1 MDRRQMLMVVG
12 GAFALKGQQFEVAS
26 IKPSAPTPMGVMRIG
41 VEMLPGGRVSIT
53 GATVKFLM
61 QQAYG
66 VRDFQIAGGPGWIA
80 SERYDIV
87 AKPETASNGDET
99 KKMMQSLLADRFK
112 LQFHRETKDL
122 PTYALVVA
130 KGGPKLKASEVQ
142 EDNDSSDKPR
152 RGGQMRRGRGMID
165 AQGIPMDGL
174 ANQLSQVLAS
184 SVIDK
189 TELRGNY
196 DIKLEWT
203 PDEGEGGAFRGPEMH
218 PDGRSDTPTGASLT
232 TALQEQLGLKLQST
246 KGPVEI
252 LTIDRVEKPSEN

>member
-12 GAFALKGQQFEVAS
+12 GAFAVKGQQFEVAS
-26 IKPSAPTPMGVMRIG
+26 IKPSAPIAMGMMRVG

-66 VRDFQIAGGPGWIA
+66 VRDFQIIGGPGWIG

-112 LQFHRETKDL
+112 LQFHRETKEL

-130 KGGPKLKASEVQ
+130 KGGPKFKASEVQ
-142 EDNDSSDKPR
+142 QDSDSSDKPR
-152 RGGQMRRGRGMID
+152 RGGMMRRGRGMID

-174 ANQLSQVLAS
+174 ANQLSQTLAR

-189 TELRGNY
+189 TELKGDF

-203 PDEGEGGAFRGPEMH
+203 PEEGEGGMMRGPEMRAEGH
-218 PDGRSDTPTGASLT
+218 SDAPAGPSLT
-232 TALQEQLGLKLQST
+232 TALQEQLGLKLEST